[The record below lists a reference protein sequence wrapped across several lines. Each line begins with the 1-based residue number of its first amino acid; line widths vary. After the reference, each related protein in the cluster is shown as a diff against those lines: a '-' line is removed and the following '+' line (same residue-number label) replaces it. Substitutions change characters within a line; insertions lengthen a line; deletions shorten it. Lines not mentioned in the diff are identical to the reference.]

1 MPNKTITCRVKLM
14 SKFTAKDLKKLSAR
28 SAAEQEAEQ
37 ETHRS
42 HKVLIEH
49 VGHAAEVTRGWSD
62 HAALEWTE
70 EYLVRNGITVP
81 TKLSMFLKEASGLWL
96 GIPEPRRKG
105 ERMDTTPTP
114 WVWEGVVMAGAMN
127 LLVAPPKIGKSALM
141 VGMIAAW
148 WRGEAE
154 YLGRQLHGSCP
165 PVFVVGTDQPEND
178 WFTLFK
184 REGLIR
190 EDGTMGGPVEALWH
204 AGAPLHLNEQGIGM
218 LTQLAQANPGAMFL
232 VDSYHACVSP
242 LGIDEATSA
251 FDGPARRLQEAL
263 APHQATLVAIHHANK
278 SVSGGNATNASR
290 GSNSLPAAASLTI
303 LMNWLKQPVDG
314 QTQSDFRVVVK
325 TQGRAKGST
334 LLVELEDNG
343 WVCHGDGQG
352 VLHAESLAA
361 AQLELSGRQ
370 ADAFDYIA
378 DRWELGG
385 FQVSG
390 VELASHLNLQGNK
403 ANRCLQQLLAK
414 GLIKKVGQS
423 EPAAQGGR
431 PSGLFTPATP
441 LPPEGE
447 AKGEKGKNPSR
458 TYELKGIS
466 PFSSSAYAYGGGGL
480 STPPV
485 EPTAPTGDALT
496 AAEGLITAHPKRG
509 MAVEKLGS
517 DGCWQNGWVIQ
528 DASNPHKVEIVRL
541 GNSLLKFIA
550 QRWLIDIRPCAG
562 SPWPAGDL
570 GHEAAQAEEHRAP
583 AVWPGSAEA
592 ESMQEDWI

>member
-1 MPNKTITCRVKLM
+1 LR
-14 SKFTAKDLKKLSAR
+14 
-28 SAAEQEAEQ
+28 
-37 ETHRS
+37 
-42 HKVLIEH
+42 
-49 VGHAAEVTRGWSD
+49 
-62 HAALEWTE
+62 
-70 EYLVRNGITVP
+70 
-81 TKLSMFLKEASGLWL
+81 
-96 GIPEPRRKG
+96 
-105 ERMDTTPTP
+105 
-114 WVWEGVVMAGAMN
+114 
-127 LLVAPPKIGKSALM
+127 
-141 VGMIAAW
+141 
-148 WRGEAE
+148 
-154 YLGRQLHGSCP
+154 
-165 PVFVVGTDQPEND
+165 
-178 WFTLFK
+178 
-184 REGLIR
+184 
-190 EDGTMGGPVEALWH
+190 
-204 AGAPLHLNEQGIGM
+204 
-218 LTQLAQANPGAMFL
+218 
-232 VDSYHACVSP
+232 
-242 LGIDEATSA
+242 
-251 FDGPARRLQEAL
+251 GPAYLI
-263 APHQATLVAIHHANK
+263 VA
-278 SVSGGNATNASR
+278 VQNASR

-466 PFSSSAYAYGGGGL
+466 PSSSSAYAYGGGGL

-562 SPWPAGDL
+562 SPWPAGAL

>member
-42 HKVLIEH
+42 HKVLIEY
-49 VGHAAEVTRGWSD
+49 VGHAAEVTKGWSD

-570 GHEAAQAEEHRAP
+570 GHEAAQTEEHRAP

>member
-1 MPNKTITCRVKLM
+1 M

-28 SAAEQEAEQ
+28 SAAEQEAEE

-49 VGHAAEVTRGWSD
+49 VERAAEVTRGWSD

-81 TKLSMFLKEASGLWL
+81 AKLSMFLKEASGLWL

-148 WRGEAE
+148 WQGAPE
-154 YLGRQLHGSCP
+154 YLGRPLHGTCP
-165 PVFVVGTDQPEND
+165 RVFVVGTDQPEND

-204 AGAPLHLNEQGIGM
+204 AGAPLHLNEQGIGK
-218 LTQLAQANPGAMFL
+218 LSQLAQDNPGAMFL

-352 VLHAESLAA
+352 VLQAESLAA

-370 ADAFDYIA
+370 ADAFDYIT

-414 GLIKKVGQS
+414 GLIEKVGQS
-423 EPAAQGGR
+423 EPAEQGGR

-441 LPPEGE
+441 LPPEGVI
-447 AKGEKGKNPSR
+447 KGEKGKNPSR
-458 TYELKGIS
+458 TYEIKGFS
-466 PFSSSAYAYGGGGL
+466 PFSSFTHAYGGGGL
-480 STPPV
+480 NTPPV
-485 EPTAPTGDALT
+485 EPAAATGEAMP
-496 AAEGLITAHPKRG
+496 AAGGLITPQPQKG

-528 DASNPHKVEIVRL
+528 DASKLHKVEIVRL
-541 GNSLLKFIA
+541 GNPLLKFIA
-550 QRWLIDIRPCAG
+550 QRWLLDIRPCSG
-562 SPWPAGDL
+562 SPWPAGDP
-570 GHEAAQAEEHRAP
+570 GHELAQPEEHR
-583 AVWPGSAEA
+583 GLTGLTESAEA
-592 ESMQEDWI
+592 GSPEEDWI

>member
-14 SKFTAKDLKKLSAR
+14 SKFTAKDLKKLRAR

-42 HKVLIEH
+42 HKVLIEY
-49 VGHAAEVTRGWSD
+49 VGHAAEVTKGWSD

-352 VLHAESLAA
+352 VLHAESLSA

-466 PFSSSAYAYGGGGL
+466 PSSSSAYAYGGGGL

>member
-352 VLHAESLAA
+352 VLHAESLSA